1 MNDVEQPR
9 LASAVGLYM
18 EGIRDGKPEEALKK
32 YTGAVYKQ
40 HSTGVPDGQEG
51 FLKFFSS
58 FLERNPERKIE
69 LVRGWEDGKYVFVH
83 VYQSL
88 NGGKAQWV
96 TADFFDTD
104 ENCKL
109 IEHWDV
115 IAEFNASNPSGRS
128 NVDGDTEIRDL
139 DKTEE
144 NKAVVRACIENLLMR
159 GGDVSKPDTYIS
171 PEKYIQHNPGV
182 GDGLEHFAKLI
193 SAPDRALWYDRIVL
207 CVGRGNFVAT
217 LCETSWNEQKNA
229 QVDIFRLENGRIVEH
244 WDAVEP
250 CPPEDELA
258 NSGKF

>member
-1 MNDVEQPR
+1 MTEPNQPR

-18 EGIRDGKPEEALKK
+18 EGIRDGNPEEALKK

-51 FLKFFSS
+51 FLTFFKP
-58 FLERNPERKIE
+58 FLERNPDRHIE
-69 LVRGWEDGKYVFVH
+69 VVRGWEDGKYVFVH

-88 NGGKAQWV
+88 NGGEAKWV

-104 ENCKL
+104 EDCKV

-115 IAEFNASNPSGRS
+115 ITEFSPSNPSGRS
-128 NVDGDTEIRDL
+128 NVDGETEIRDL
-139 DKTEE
+139 DKTEA

-159 GGDVSKPDTYIS
+159 DGDGSTPEAYIS
-171 PEKYIQHNPGV
+171 ADTYIQHNPGV
-182 GDGLEHFAKLI
+182 GDGLEHFAALL
-193 SAPDRALWYDRIVL
+193 SAPDRGLWYDRIVL

-217 LCETSWNEQKNA
+217 LCETSFNDQKNA
-229 QVDIFRLENGRIVEH
+229 QVDIFRLEGGKIVEH